1 MDFKNETA
9 IDTLDFAKET
19 DLASLKYYVDKLNI
33 DKLKNVPTNLRYLK
47 SEVHKLGVDK
57 LRPFPGS
64 LIYVKIKNFED
75 KVHDIT
81 NLATTSA
88 VTAVENKMPNVS
100 NLVQKKW
107 LQHKKQ

>member
-1 MDFKNETA
+1 MDLKNETA

-47 SEVHKLGVDK
+47 SEVYKLGVDK
-57 LRPFPGS
+57 
-64 LIYVKIKNFED
+64 YFED
-75 KVHDIT
+75 KIHDIT

-107 LQHKKQ
+107 LQHKK